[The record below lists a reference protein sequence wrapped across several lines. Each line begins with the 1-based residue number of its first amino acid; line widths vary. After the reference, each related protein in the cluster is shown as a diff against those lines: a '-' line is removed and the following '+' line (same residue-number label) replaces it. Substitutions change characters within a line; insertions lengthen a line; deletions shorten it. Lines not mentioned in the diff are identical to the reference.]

1 MYAVTYLL
9 NVKNSLEENI
19 RRGSGNNE
27 VISDSVVQ
35 SIEEPTD
42 EPTISLPS
50 IPPLPSLPTIPMMDF
65 EPITESKGRR
75 GSKTEPKRRR
85 GGPFDGPYD
94 FQVPTL
100 PDPPKPEQDADL
112 WTAAVSA
119 GLLLSPVITIPTIF
133 AQDSL
138 QRTIDWYSLTFGI
151 DTAS

>member
-1 MYAVTYLL
+1 MYLL

-35 SIEEPTD
+35 STEEPAD
-42 EPTISLPS
+42 EPMFELPS
-50 IPPLPSLPTIPMMDF
+50 IPSLPSLPTIPVMDV
-65 EPITESKGRR
+65 ETVIESKGRR

-100 PDPPKPEQDADL
+100 PKPDKKEIPTRTNWYKKGWDLFFYVDRTLKNPAKPEL
-112 WTAAVSA
+112 
-119 GLLLSPVITIPTIF
+119 IPNRPPPGFRWVPI
-133 AQDSL
+133 
-138 QRTIDWYSLTFGI
+138 
-151 DTAS
+151 